1 MKDILNNMHYMI
13 LVIAIVAVIV
23 FLAMMVDLA
32 AGLYKA
38 HLRGDARR
46 SEALKRTGYKFCLY
60 EGSVLIAAG
69 IDACIHIAKMFLW
82 FGWDMVYGIPL
93 ITLGMGIFWC
103 VVEFLSVREKA
114 DEKTHSDIAKA
125 EKLAAQMIK
134 ILEQLKKGEVPDVDA
149 TKVVEAVHA
158 ADKVKDLDPI
168 DNNDL

>member
-1 MKDILNNMHYMI
+1 MNDFLLSIHHMMLF
-13 LVIAIVAVIV
+13 IAIVATIV

-38 HLRGDARR
+38 KLRGDARR

-60 EGSVLIAAG
+60 EGSVLIASG
-69 IDACIHIAKMFLW
+69 IDVCIHIAKMYLW
-82 FGWDMVYGIPL
+82 FGWDMVFGLPL

-125 EKLAAQMIK
+125 EKLATQILK
-134 ILEQLKKGEVPDVDA
+134 I
-149 TKVVEAVHA
+149 VEAVRKGEKPDPNLMEA
-158 ADKVKDLDPI
+158 VREAVSEPKEFDPI
-168 DNNDL
+168 DQSTL